1 MEATAYWALV
11 QQHLPTLKE
20 HARKITYYVLRN
32 SRPGSIYTADDL
44 LHDTLLKVGKSTTSR
59 ASQPEPDWFIKVC
72 KVAMRNIAYDL
83 LSTVDSKRTRTIV
96 GAATCGA
103 ASNGYRDD
111 QQSAQDELLSNT
123 TLSPLELLV
132 KQDEDHALEEAL
144 DQLHRKSPNQA
155 IVLLY
160 SLDVEDHY
168 SASGNCHA
176 AKAQELGISH
186 TSYRQSIYQATKRL
200 KQSLNP

>member
-1 MEATAYWALV
+1 MATTPYWALV

-44 LHDTLLKVGKSTTSR
+44 LHDTLIKVGNSTTSR
-59 ASQPEPDWFIKVC
+59 AQQLDPDWFVKVC

-83 LSTVDSKRTRTIV
+83 LSTVDSKRSDAVDPSSYQGTTP
-96 GAATCGA
+96 
-103 ASNGYRDD
+103 SH
-111 QQSAQDELLSNT
+111 

-168 SASGNCHA
+168 SAAGNCHA

-200 KQSLNP
+200 KQALNP